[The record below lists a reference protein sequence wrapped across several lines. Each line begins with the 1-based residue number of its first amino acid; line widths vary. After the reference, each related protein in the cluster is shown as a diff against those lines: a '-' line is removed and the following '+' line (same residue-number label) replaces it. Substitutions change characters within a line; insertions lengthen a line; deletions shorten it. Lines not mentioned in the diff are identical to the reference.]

1 MFGVTILMDVT
12 SNSPDFQHY
21 NHILAVVRAH
31 AQARHTPIILIGG
44 AVRDALLGKPLHDL
58 DIAVQGNAVG
68 LARGVADALNGAFYI
83 MDAERG
89 TARVI
94 LPEIILD
101 FSVCRGATWVE
112 DIFARDFTMNAIGYD
127 LDSAQLFDPAQG
139 MQDLQ
144 ARRVRSVSD
153 HAISDDPV
161 RALRAVRQA
170 HQLQFEIEPATLALI
185 QSITARTISQS
196 SAERLRD
203 ELLAICELPRAAQA
217 IQQLDTLGILRH
229 IVPEIEAMRDCTQS
243 LPHRFTVLQH
253 TYWVLQR
260 LDEVIAAGAAAF
272 DAAQDD
278 VPALAAQLHRQLAQ
292 LTPNTTR
299 IALLRLATLLHDCG
313 KPATRGVDADGRI
326 RFFDHERVGAM
337 LAYERT
343 AALKLSRD
351 EIDQVNRTI
360 RNHMRLNQ
368 FSRMPGTPTLRALY
382 RYVRAVGDCAPEL
395 TLFALA
401 DCYGK
406 RGPNTSP
413 DDCAASQ
420 RMATHLLALYYQRFD
435 ASIAPAPLLTGKDL
449 LALGMSPGPT
459 FGKLLGQLREAQMV
473 GELSSTEQA
482 LAWVTG
488 QTHAPR

>member
-1 MFGVTILMDVT
+1 MDVVT
-12 SNSPDFQHY
+12 SNLPDFQHY
-21 NHILAVVRAH
+21 HHILSVVQ
-31 AQARHTPIILIGG
+31 AQARHTPVILIGG

-101 FSVCRGATWVE
+101 FAVCRGATWVE

-139 MQDLQ
+139 VQDLQ

-185 QSITARTISQS
+185 QSTTARAISQS

-217 IQQLDTLGILRH
+217 IQQLDALGILRH

-299 IALLRLATLLHDCG
+299 VALLRLATLLHDCG
-313 KPATRGVDADGRI
+313 KPATRSVDADGRI

-406 RGPNTSP
+406 RGPNTSM
-413 DDCAASQ
+413 DDCAASR
-420 RMATHLLALYYQRFD
+420 RMATHLLALYYKRFD

-482 LAWVTG
+482 LAWVAG